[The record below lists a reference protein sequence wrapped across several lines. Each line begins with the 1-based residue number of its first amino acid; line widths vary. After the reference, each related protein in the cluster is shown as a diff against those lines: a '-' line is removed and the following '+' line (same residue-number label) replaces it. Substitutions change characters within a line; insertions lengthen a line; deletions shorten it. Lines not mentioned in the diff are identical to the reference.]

1 MLPFPMAAHRRIVV
15 DTNVVVA
22 ALLHPDRNPARAL
35 QELVSRGWRLLYD
48 ARIEDEYREVL
59 GRAKLRMITAIA
71 RERLLGSLL
80 LGAERIVPDVY
91 VGALPDDDDRA
102 FVEVCISG
110 HADILLTGNGRDF
123 PRGLGFEI
131 AAPAELL
138 GSLGVALTGP

>member
-1 MLPFPMAAHRRIVV
+1 MLPVPMAAHRRIVV

-22 ALLHPDRNPARAL
+22 ALLNPERNPARAL
-35 QELVSRGWRLLYD
+35 QELVSRGWQLLYD
-48 ARIEDEYREVL
+48 ARIEEEYREVL
-59 GRAKLRMITAIA
+59 GRPKLRMITAIA
-71 RERLLGSLL
+71 RERLLDALL
-80 LGAERIVPDVY
+80 LGAERIVPAVY

-131 AAPAELL
+131 VAPADLL
-138 GSLGVALTGP
+138 ASLGVALTGP